1 MADGKTKES
10 ASNGYKYFLNLI
22 HLSFLHTCNLDLL
35 VSLTNILTLP
45 QGYHHKCNVLYSS
58 IKKLNQLVVTKI

>member
-45 QGYHHKCNVLYSS
+45 QGYHHKCNVL
-58 IKKLNQLVVTKI
+58 